1 MWFRIS
7 WVHTNEIK
15 GSREYSLII
24 IIIIIIDMH
33 MHNITGY
40 KIFSYNYVML
50 YLSFSV
56 IRYVFI
62 ITDVTVTRRLCNS
75 LLVTML

>member
-1 MWFRIS
+1 MWFRIR
-7 WVHTNEIK
+7 WVHTIEIK

-24 IIIIIIDMH
+24 IITDMY
-33 MHNITGY
+33 MHNVTVY
-40 KIFSYNYVML
+40 KIFSYIYVML

-62 ITDVTVTRRLCNS
+62 ITDVTVTRK
-75 LLVTML
+75 

>member
-24 IIIIIIDMH
+24 IIIIDMH
-33 MHNITGY
+33 MHNVTGY

-50 YLSFSV
+50 YLSFRV

-62 ITDVTVTRRLCNS
+62 ITGITVTRKVCSS
-75 LLVTML
+75 LLVT

>member
-1 MWFRIS
+1 MNVVQIS
-7 WVHTNEIK
+7 WVHTSEIK
-15 GSREYSLII
+15 GSREYNL
-24 IIIIIIDMH
+24 IIIIIDMH
-33 MHNITGY
+33 MHNVTGY

-62 ITDVTVTRRLCNS
+62 ITGITVT
-75 LLVTML
+75 

>member
-15 GSREYSLII
+15 GSREYNL
-24 IIIIIIDMH
+24 IIIIIDMH
-33 MHNITGY
+33 MHNVTGY

-56 IRYVFI
+56 IRYIFI
-62 ITDVTVTRRLCNS
+62 ITGITVTRKLHRS
-75 LLVTML
+75 LLVT